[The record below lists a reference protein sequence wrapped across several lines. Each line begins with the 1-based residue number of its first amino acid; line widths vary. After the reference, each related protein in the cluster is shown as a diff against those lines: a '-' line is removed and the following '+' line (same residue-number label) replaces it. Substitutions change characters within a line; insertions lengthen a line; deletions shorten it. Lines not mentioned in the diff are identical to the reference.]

1 MHGIRLKAVAIG
13 SIVGITIDWIIG
25 IAMMIG
31 FAPVATLELR
41 LFRTEAERAP
51 TRWGY
56 LQNLY
61 DSLRFLGTQQN
72 VHPDR
77 VSVTDFSFGGILVLL
92 LLMARLKPI
101 VGQRNTIQRSP
112 TALFNQRRHQ

>member
-1 MHGIRLKAVAIG
+1 
-13 SIVGITIDWIIG
+13 
-25 IAMMIG
+25 MMIG

-51 TRWGY
+51 TRLRY

-72 VHPDR
+72 VHPER
-77 VSVTDFSFGGILVLL
+77 VSVTDSSFGGILALPR
-92 LLMARLKPI
+92 LMARLNAI

-112 TALFNQRRHQ
+112 AALFNQHRHQ